1 MAGAIASG
9 ASKSFAIWNPVD
21 LGYAAATIAYELAT
35 DKVEAKPGAE
45 IPMGRI
51 GTATLDANNE
61 AAMATPFK
69 YDKSNIDE
77 FKSIF

>member
-1 MAGAIASG
+1 M
-9 ASKSFAIWNPVD
+9 
-21 LGYAAATIAYELAT
+21 T
-35 DKVEAKPGAE
+35 AKPGAE